1 MRERAQS
8 GRLGEGAVRNEGAV
22 RVEGAVRNEGA
33 VSEVREESFVGKA
46 AVSEGAAREAKDL
59 TQIGER
65 DSSSTAGL
73 SKESGYD
80 NERDKSNDRLGS
92 VIDLQD
98 MLEAYNHDEG
108 DESESEYCTAVSSAD
123 EEGGSEQSQDAEEK
137 STRYGSC
144 WVGEKRYAETKR
156 QCKCRD
162 GRCSSACWEDQR
174 EEPDEIG
181 DNIQEMDVNGVN
193 GGSELPT
200 NEAHQEKRK
209 LKNELV
215 KLVTER
221 VIPVMTSRCV

>member
-1 MRERAQS
+1 M
-8 GRLGEGAVRNEGAV
+8 
-22 RVEGAVRNEGA
+22 
-33 VSEVREESFVGKA
+33 
-46 AVSEGAAREAKDL
+46 
-59 TQIGER
+59 
-65 DSSSTAGL
+65 
-73 SKESGYD
+73 
-80 NERDKSNDRLGS
+80 
-92 VIDLQD
+92 
-98 MLEAYNHDEG
+98 
-108 DESESEYCTAVSSAD
+108 SSAD

-137 STRYGSC
+137 STKYGSC

-181 DNIQEMDVNGVN
+181 DNLQEMDVNGVN